1 MNCLKKIYKINQN
14 RRTQNKIKLREK
26 EHRGEIISCF
36 GDNPN
41 DPEKDYL

>member
-1 MNCLKKIYKINQN
+1 MNCLKIYKIKQN
-14 RRTQNKIKLREK
+14 RRTQSKIKINEK